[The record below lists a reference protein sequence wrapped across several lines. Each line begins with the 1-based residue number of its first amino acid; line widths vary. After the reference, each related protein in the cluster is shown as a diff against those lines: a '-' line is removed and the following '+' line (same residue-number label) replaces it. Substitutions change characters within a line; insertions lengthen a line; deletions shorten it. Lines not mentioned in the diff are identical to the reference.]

1 MTVDHAVKQT
11 AVNEPVQHPRA
22 GISGNR
28 DFMKLWAGETV
39 SLIGTQITQFALP
52 LVAILTLQASVFQ
65 VGVLNACR
73 NIPVVLVSLFAG
85 VWLDRCRRRPVLI
98 ACSLANA
105 FLIGLIPV
113 TSALGLLSMNLLYL
127 VCILAGAVSVTF
139 DVGVLSYVP
148 SLVGRQHLADSN
160 SRMQSSMS
168 LAMVAGPGIAGVVV
182 GILTA
187 PITLA
192 LDAVS
197 YVCSAF
203 GLISIRTVEPAPE
216 VPDVRLTIWRSI
228 GEGWQILMGN
238 RVSRAL
244 LTQSAMFNFVQS
256 GFITIF
262 VVYAVRDLHLS
273 PIKLGIVLGAIAVGA
288 LCGSMIAN
296 RVRNA
301 LGLGRTM
308 LIAILPATLCQ
319 IGTLIPRG
327 SGPGWIALLCVIE
340 FCYGCGVLVFKVNTI
355 TLLQTITPNRLLG
368 RMNASYRLIIFGTAP
383 AGAVLV
389 GVLGRAVGLH
399 LTLVI
404 TVLVFATPVLWTLF
418 SPIYRMHAMPSGPEE
433 DLVPTPSGP
442 AEEAEPMPMAAL
454 ETSILLD
461 GDEAVQLS

>member
-1 MTVDHAVKQT
+1 MTVDHAVKQ
-11 AVNEPVQHPRA
+11 AAFKKPGPYPRT

-52 LVAILTLQASVFQ
+52 LVGILTLHATVFQ
-65 VGVLNACR
+65 VGILNACR

-85 VWLDRCRRRPVLI
+85 VWLDRRRRRPVLI
-98 ACSLANA
+98 TCSLGNA
-105 FLIGLIPV
+105 FLIGVIPV
-113 TSALGLLSMNLLYL
+113 ASILGLLSMNLLYL
-127 VCILAGAVSVTF
+127 ICVLSGALSVVF

-148 SLVGRQHLADSN
+148 SLVGRQHLAASN

-192 LDAVS
+192 FDAVS

-203 GLISIRTVEPAPE
+203 GLISIRTAEPAPE
-216 VPDVRLTIWRSI
+216 VPEIRQSIWRSI
-228 GEGWQILMGN
+228 GEGAQILLGN
-238 RVSRAL
+238 RVSRDL

-262 VVYAVRDLHLS
+262 VVYAVRDLGLS
-273 PIKLGIVLGAIAVGA
+273 PFQLGLVLGAIAVGA

-308 LIAILPATLCQ
+308 LIAILPATFCQ
-319 IGTLIPRG
+319 LGVLIPRG
-327 SGPGWIALLCVIE
+327 SGPVSICLLCVIE

-355 TLLQTITPNRLLG
+355 TLLQTMTPNRLLG
-368 RMNASYRLIIFGTAP
+368 RMNATYRLLIFGIAP

-404 TVLVFATPVLWTLF
+404 TVLVFVTPVLWTLF
-418 SPIYRMHAMPSGPEE
+418 SPIFRMQAIPSGPEE
-433 DLVPTPSGP
+433 DLDPAPSGP
-442 AEEAEPMPMAAL
+442 AEKSEPAPMAAL
-454 ETSILLD
+454 ETSTMLD
-461 GDEAVQLS
+461 GDEAAQPS

>member
-1 MTVDHAVKQT
+1 VKTVSMTVDHEVK
-11 AVNEPVQHPRA
+11 RA
-22 GISGNR
+22 AAGTRTPAPSTRISGNR

-39 SLIGTQITQFALP
+39 SLVGTQITQFALP

-85 VWLDRCRRRPVLI
+85 VWLDRRRRRPVLI
-98 ACSLANA
+98 VCSLVNA
-105 FLIGLIPV
+105 VLIGTIPIAS
-113 TSALGLLSMNLLYL
+113 TLGLLSMGLLYL
-127 VCILAGAVSVTF
+127 ICILAGAVSVTF

-168 LAMVAGPGIAGVVV
+168 VAMVAGPGIAGVLV

-197 YVCSAF
+197 YLCSAF
-203 GLISIRTVEPAPE
+203 GLISIGTAEPAPE
-216 VPDVRLTIWRSI
+216 VPAVRMSIWRSI

-238 RVSRAL
+238 RVFRAL

-327 SGPGWIALLCVIE
+327 SGPVWIGLLCVIE

-355 TLLQTITPNRLLG
+355 TLLQTMTPNRLLG

-418 SPIYRMHAMPSGPEE
+418 SPIFRMHEM
-433 DLVPTPSGP
+433 PSGP
-442 AEEAEPMPMAAL
+442 AEESEPMPMAAL
-454 ETSILLD
+454 ETSTMLD
-461 GDEAVQLS
+461 GDEAAQLS

>member
-1 MTVDHAVKQT
+1 MTVDHAVKQA
-11 AVNEPVQHPRA
+11 AVVEPGLRPVA
-22 GISGNR
+22 GISSNR

-52 LVAILTLQASVFQ
+52 LVALLTLQASVFQ
-65 VGVLNACR
+65 VGILNACR

-85 VWLDRCRRRPVLI
+85 VWLDRRRRRPVLI
-98 ACSLANA
+98 ACSLGNA
-105 FLIGLIPV
+105 FLIGIIPV
-113 TSALGLLSMNLLYL
+113 ASALGVLSMSLLYL
-127 VCILAGAVSVTF
+127 ICILVGALSVTF

-148 SLVGRQHLADSN
+148 SLVGRRHLADSN

-187 PITLA
+187 PLTLA

-197 YVCSAF
+197 YVCSAL
-203 GLISIRTVEPAPE
+203 GLISIRTVEAAPE
-216 VPDVRLTIWRSI
+216 VPDIRLSIWRSI

-262 VVYAVRDLHLS
+262 VVYAVRDLGLS
-273 PIKLGIVLGAIAVGA
+273 PFQLGIVLGAIAVGA

-296 RVRNA
+296 RVRLA

-308 LIAILPATLCQ
+308 LIGILPATLCQ
-319 IGTLIPRG
+319 LGTLIPRG
-327 SGPGWIALLCVIE
+327 SGPISISLLCVIE
-340 FCYGCGVLVFKVNTI
+340 FCYGCGVLIFKVNSI
-355 TLLQTITPNRLLG
+355 TLLQTMTPNRLLG

-404 TVLVFATPVLWTLF
+404 AVLVFVTPVLWTLF
-418 SPIYRMHAMPSGPEE
+418 SPIFRMQEMPSGPDEE
-433 DLVPTPSGP
+433 SEP
-442 AEEAEPMPMAAL
+442 APMAAL
-454 ETSILLD
+454 ETSTVLD
-461 GDEAVQLS
+461 GDEAAQPS